1 MLLDEDGRADDQYR
15 PDPDHAKEYW
25 MLSDIFAS
33 AAGEVDGQG
42 IVDVN
47 AGEHVGRRVSGIKST
62 YEHCADIRSLQVNR
76 TKVQSVGPDV
86 GQHEKNRHP
95 RYHIES
101 ETVVFVDIFIDQDKK
116 QKSDQHEQKPAEIG
130 DDEDLAEGDQIIQR
144 AVDRVKSSGRKASVL
159 QVFKE
164 QKINDGVDRQDPS
177 LLLIFK
183 CVSKQIHS
191 RLSIFM
197 FRVTSVASCIDTL

>member
-101 ETVVFVDIFIDQDKK
+101 ETVVFADELDEVGFFRK
-116 QKSDQHEQKPAEIG
+116 

-144 AVDRVKSSGRKASVL
+144 AVDRVKSSGRKASAL

-191 RLSIFM
+191 WLSIFM